1 MAQIVSFYDRGGDN
15 LLYRGLIE
23 VVPRRSESVSL
34 TTDDGRY
41 IQSLVFNVCHSLPK
55 KSDAKIGG
63 VDDVRISVLL
73 EWPK

>member
-15 LLYRGLIE
+15 LLYRGLID
-23 VVPRRSESVSL
+23 VVPRRSESVSM

-41 IQSLVFNVCHSLPK
+41 IQALVFTVCHSLPQ
-55 KSDAKIGG
+55 KSDDKING
-63 VDDVRISVLL
+63 VDNVRISVLL